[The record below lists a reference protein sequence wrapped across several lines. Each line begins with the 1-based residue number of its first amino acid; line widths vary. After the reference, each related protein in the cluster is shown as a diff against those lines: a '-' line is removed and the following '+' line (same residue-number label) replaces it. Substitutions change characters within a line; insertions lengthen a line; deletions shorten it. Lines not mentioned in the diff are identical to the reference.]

1 MELNQMRSFVCV
13 VDEQS
18 FSEAARTLH
27 VSQPTISTHISSLEK
42 ACDAALIVRTTKR
55 FEVTPAGWRFYEY
68 AQRMLDLERSA
79 LHVASEQAGLE
90 VTVGASSVPGRSLLP
105 GALSCFRSEYPGVR
119 CRVSL
124 ASSLDVIN
132 GVADGTYDIG
142 LVGTRKTG
150 RVSYLPLR
158 ADELVVI
165 APDTPQYRKLLDE
178 GTHGEFLS
186 QPFVVR
192 GRSSGTRIELQMFL
206 ERFGVSLLDLNVV
219 AEMDDTEMICR
230 CVSAGVGIA
239 VVSKLALE
247 GLSCQGTFIVRS
259 FRDEPLCRRLYLA
272 YLGSRYQPSTLKR
285 LVELICEQACE

>member
-1 MELNQMRSFVCV
+1 MRSFVCV

-27 VSQPTISTHISSLEK
+27 VSQPTISAHVSALEK

-79 LHVASEQAGLE
+79 SHVASEQLGLE
-90 VTVGASSVPGRSLLP
+90 VTMGASSVPGRILLP
-105 GALSCFRSEYPGVR
+105 GALSRFRSEYPHAR
-119 CRVSL
+119 CRISL

-132 GVADGTYDIG
+132 GVADGSYDIG
-142 LVGTRKTG
+142 LVGTKKTG
-150 RVSYLPLR
+150 RVSYLPLCS
-158 ADELVVI
+158 DELVII
-165 APDTPQYRKLLDE
+165 APDTPQYQKLLDE
-178 GTHGEFLS
+178 GADNELLTL
-186 QPFVVR
+186 PFVVR

-230 CVSAGVGIA
+230 CVSAGVGMA

-247 GLSCQGTFIVRS
+247 GLSCQGSFIVRS
-259 FRDEPLCRRLYLA
+259 FRDKPLCRRLYLA
-272 YLGSRYQPSTLKR
+272 YLGSRYQPSVLKR
-285 LVELICEQACE
+285 LVELICEQSSE